1 MSERIKPIEVLDGE
15 SDNVYIDDVTIE
27 YVQDGIDNEDSQILR
42 LSTGNNGVARYINI
56 HTEKFSIADIDELV
70 EILEDFKN
78 RANL

>member
-1 MSERIKPIEVLDGE
+1 MSERIKPIEVLKGE

-27 YVQDGIDNEDSQILR
+27 YVQDGIDDEDSQILR

-56 HTEKFSIADIDELV
+56 HTEKSSIANIDELV